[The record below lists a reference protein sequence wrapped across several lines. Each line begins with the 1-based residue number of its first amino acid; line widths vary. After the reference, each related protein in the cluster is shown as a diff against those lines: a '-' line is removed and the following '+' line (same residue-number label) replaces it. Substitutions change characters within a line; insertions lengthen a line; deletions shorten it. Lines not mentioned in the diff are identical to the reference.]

1 MPLFP
6 FLLLISSILT
16 SNNDYVT
23 NGDITLCESQ
33 TDPSEDNCKGHST
46 EDYACCFGKYTGGS
60 QCFKIQRNYRFA
72 LDSLSTFINENGNEY
87 PNITF
92 SCNQASAKCGTDN
105 PGEIFQ
111 CREHSSNKN
120 SCCYIEK
127 GDKTDCI
134 LADSKFPNQTI
145 NETIG
150 GTLVVCGG
158 YFYRMNIVYFIL
170 FFIILNYN

>member
-16 SNNDYVT
+16 ANNDYVT

-72 LDSLSTFINENGNEY
+72 LDSLSTFINENGNSVDRFKNRVMF
-87 PNITF
+87 PIIDLRGNVIAF
-92 SCNQASAKCGTDN
+92 GGRIMTDLK
-105 PGEIFQ
+105 P
-111 CREHSSNKN
+111 K
-120 SCCYIEK
+120 Y
-127 GDKTDCI
+127 
-134 LADSKFPNQTI
+134 
-145 NETIG
+145 
-150 GTLVVCGG
+150 
-158 YFYRMNIVYFIL
+158 
-170 FFIILNYN
+170 LNTS